1 MKKDLKVF
9 FLSSG
14 HNVSSGSYRIWIH
27 DLNKYFREVG
37 VNSSTSHENPK
48 NLEDSDVII
57 CGKENF
63 HAAAQ
68 LKKLYPSKKVGVINL
83 SSDKKGLPIDF
94 VIVGSL
100 EEKDSLSHY
109 SNVFLYPLIERMYQ
123 DPDDYKQHKN
133 SSPITIGFH
142 GHYPHLSKFSPHLS
156 QALEDMEK
164 IHNIKLKIITS
175 YAGFDWKVGKP
186 KIKNISMKSW
196 DIKTIKQ
203 EILGCDIG
211 VVPNITSLNLNDL
224 GLKTSANLGLYD
236 TDLAVRM
243 KNKSNAGR
251 CFVFHQLGIPVV
263 ADLTPSNFH
272 IMGDPEC
279 GSIAMS
285 SDGWLKAL
293 INLTEPETR
302 QRMADNA
309 KREFDRLY
317 DPHVWARRLYTNLLE
332 I

>member
-1 MKKDLKVF
+1 MKKILF
-9 FLSSG
+9 
-14 HNVSSGSYRIWIH
+14 VSRGANISTGSYRIWVH
-27 DLNKYFREVG
+27 DLNEYFNELG
-37 VNSSTSHENPK
+37 FNSSISSGNVKEI
-48 NLEDSDVII
+48 EGSDIII
-57 CGKENF
+57 CGKSDSDI
-63 HAAAQ
+63 AVSI
-68 LKKLYPSKKVGVINL
+68 KKNYPRKKVGVINL
-83 SSDKKGLPIDF
+83 SCDKKGLPIDF

-100 EEKDSLSHY
+100 EEMDSLSHY
-109 SNVFLYPLIERMYQ
+109 KNVFLYPLIERMYQ
-123 DPDDYKQHKN
+123 DPNDYKQHKN
-133 SSPITIGFH
+133 SSTLAIGFH
-142 GHYPHLSKFSPHLS
+142 GHYPHLSKFSPHLC
-156 QALEDMEK
+156 QALEEMDK
-164 IHNIKLKIITS
+164 THNIELKIITS
-175 YAGFDWKVGKP
+175 NVGFNWKVGKP

-224 GLKTSANLGLYD
+224 GLKTSTNLGWYD
-236 TDLAVRM
+236 TDHIVRM

-251 CFVFHQLGIPVV
+251 CFVFHQLGVPVV

-285 SDGWLKAL
+285 KDGWLKAL
-293 INLTEPETR
+293 INLIEPEVR

>member
-1 MKKDLKVF
+1 MKKILF
-9 FLSSG
+9 
-14 HNVSSGSYRIWIH
+14 VSRGTNISTGSYRIWVH
-27 DLNKYFREVG
+27 DLNEYFNELG
-37 VNSSTSHENPK
+37 FNSSISSGSTKE
-48 NLEDSDVII
+48 LESADIII
-57 CGKENF
+57 CGKSDSDI
-63 HAAAQ
+63 AASI
-68 LKKLYPSKKVGVINL
+68 KKNYPNKKVGVINL
-83 SSDKKGLPIDF
+83 SCNKRGLPIDF

-100 EEKDSLSHY
+100 EEMDSLSHY
-109 SNVFLYPLIERMYQ
+109 KNVFLYPLIEKMYQ
-123 DPDDYKQHKN
+123 DPSDYKQHKN
-133 SSPITIGFH
+133 SSTLTIGFH
-142 GHYPHLSKFSPHLS
+142 GHYPHLSKFSPHLC
-156 QALEDMEK
+156 QALEDMDK
-164 IHNIKLKIITS
+164 IYNIELKIITS
-175 YAGFDWKVGKP
+175 NVGFNWKVGKP

-224 GLKTSANLGLYD
+224 GLKTSVNLGLYD
-236 TDLAVRM
+236 TDHVVRM

-272 IMGDPEC
+272 VMGDPEC

-285 SDGWLKAL
+285 RDGWLKAL
-293 INLTEPETR
+293 INLTKPKTR

-317 DPHVWARRLYTNLLE
+317 DPHVWSRRLYTNLLE

>member
-1 MKKDLKVF
+1 MKKILF
-9 FLSSG
+9 ASRGNIST
-14 HNVSSGSYRIWIH
+14 GSYRIWVH
-27 DLNKYFREVG
+27 DLNHYFNELG
-37 VNSSTSHENPK
+37 FNSSIFSGNPK
-48 NLEDSDVII
+48 EIGDADIII
-57 CGKENF
+57 CGKSDPDV
-63 HAAAQ
+63 AMAI
-68 LKKLYPSKKVGVINL
+68 KKT
-83 SSDKKGLPIDF
+83 DPIDF

-100 EEKDSLSHY
+100 EEMDSLSHY
-109 SNVFLYPLIERMYQ
+109 DNVFLYPLIEKMYQ
-123 DPDDYKQHKN
+123 DPGDYKQHKN
-133 SSPITIGFH
+133 SSTLTIGFH
-142 GHYPHLSKFSPHLS
+142 GHYPHLSKFSPHLC
-156 QALEDMEK
+156 QALEEMDK
-164 IHNIKLKIITS
+164 THNIELKIITS
-175 YAGFDWKVGKP
+175 NVGFNWKVGKP

-224 GLKTSANLGLYD
+224 GLKTSTNLGWYD
-236 TDLAVRM
+236 TDHIIRM

-285 SDGWLKAL
+285 RDGWLKAL